1 MAYTI
6 LAGFDVNGDIYPFS
20 DRVGNVG
27 RNTYRGDPNY
37 TTDLRLQ
44 RVIPFSE
51 RFKGEISLEAFNV
64 FNRAN
69 VEEIDHVY
77 GDPVFLGPIPQH
89 YKDGVT
95 SPGNPTFGSPKF
107 VAPARQLQ
115 LSFRLN
121 F

>member
-1 MAYTI
+1 MIRDYDTGI
-6 LAGFDVNGDIYPFS
+6 
-20 DRVGNVG
+20 
-27 RNTYRGDPNY
+27 
-37 TTDLRLQ
+37 RLQ

-51 RFKGEISLEAFNV
+51 RFKGELSLEVFNL

-69 VEEIDHVY
+69 VEDIDHVY
-77 GDPVFLGPIPQH
+77 GNGTFLGPIPQH

-95 SPGNPTFGSPKF
+95 SPANPTFGSPKF
-107 VAPARQLQ
+107 AAPARQLQ

>member
-1 MAYTI
+1 
-6 LAGFDVNGDIYPFS
+6 
-20 DRVGNVG
+20 
-27 RNTYRGDPNY
+27 
-37 TTDLRLQ
+37 
-44 RVIPFSE
+44 VIPFSE

-77 GDPVFLGPIPQH
+77 GAPVFLGPIPQH